1 MLRESGVPHLRA
13 WLFQVYFH
21 PLDAGKFF
29 SGSEDGLVQL
39 SSVAGVLDEEEGFL
53 VSCATPCAV
62 CMRPEQGQVGRQHL
76 STLHALV
83 RQQATANQDL
93 DIRTACCITR
103 VLHTPVTSIAPA
115 VLACAAVLSL
125 HGK

>member
-1 MLRESGVPHLRA
+1 MPHLCA

-62 CMRPEQGQVGRQHL
+62 CMRPD
-76 STLHALV
+76 T
-83 RQQATANQDL
+83 
-93 DIRTACCITR
+93 RTSREAAPQRFACISETTGDCKPR
-103 VLHTPVTSIAPA
+103 P
-115 VLACAAVLSL
+115 
-125 HGK
+125 